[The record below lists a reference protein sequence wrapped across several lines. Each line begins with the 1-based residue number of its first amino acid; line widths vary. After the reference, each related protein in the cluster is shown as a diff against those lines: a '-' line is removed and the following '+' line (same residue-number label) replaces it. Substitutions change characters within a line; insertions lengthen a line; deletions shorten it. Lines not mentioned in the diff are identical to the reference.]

1 MRPDQLASLHLTA
14 PAMVA
19 AADQRKER
27 PMKGYRTLALNLA
40 TAAIGVLIATDW
52 TAITDPKTAGLIVTA
67 VGVGNTVLRF
77 FTTGPVGQ
85 KD

>member
-27 PMKGYRTLALNLA
+27 PMGKLILARLREPSTWA
-40 TAAIGVLIATDW
+40 GI
-52 TAITDPKTAGLIVTA
+52 AGLVAGVSVLPHAGDVAQSITL
-67 VGVGNTVLRF
+67 VGGAIAGLLAIWMPEAK
-77 FTTGPVGQ
+77 G
-85 KD
+85 

>member
-1 MRPDQLASLHLTA
+1 MRPDQLASIHLTA

-19 AADQRKER
+19 AAER
-27 PMKGYRTLALNLA
+27 RGSPMKGFRTLALNLA
-40 TAAIGVLIATDW
+40 VAVVGVLIATDW

-67 VGVGNTVLRF
+67 VGVANTVLRF
-77 FTTGPVGQ
+77 LTTGPVGS